1 MMVVVDTPAWSLA
14 LRRKATDLTASERQF
29 TQMLH
34 QLVEEGR
41 VQLLGSVR
49 QELLSG
55 LREEAQFRRLRNYL
69 RDFPDIALV
78 AEDYE
83 EAARASNQCRQS
95 GIASSPVDML
105 ICAVALRRD
114 WQILSTDADF
124 AHYGRAIPLRFLP
137 VIKQPPSSS

>member
-1 MMVVVDTPAWSLA
+1 MMVVVDTPVWSLA

-29 TQMLH
+29 SQMLH

-95 GIASSPVDML
+95 GIASSLVDML

-114 WQILSTDADF
+114 WQILSTDGVF
-124 AHYGRAIPLRFLP
+124 AHYGRAIPLRFFFPL
-137 VIKQPPSSS
+137 